1 MEGLI
6 ESIIETLARLPP
18 LLLYVA
24 IGVGAALENIVPPIP
39 ADTFVLLGAFLAAAG
54 HADLRLV
61 FACTLVPNVLSATLT
76 YWLAR
81 RYGTRFF
88 GGRVGRWLLNERQ
101 LEHIAVFYERWGT
114 PAILV
119 SRFLPALRAVVP
131 VFAGVTGVSVPR
143 LIIPLTIAS
152 AAWYGALV
160 YLGGVIG
167 RNWHEIMTI
176 MERASGWLMA
186 IAALVIGA
194 ISWWWLKTR
203 RDGAR

>member
-1 MEGLI
+1 M
-6 ESIIETLARLPP
+6 
-18 LLLYVA
+18 LLYVA
-24 IGVGAALENIVPPIP
+24 IGFGAAIENIVPPVP

-54 HADLRLV
+54 HADLWLV
-61 FACTLVPNVLSATLT
+61 FGSTFLCNVASATFT

-81 RYGTRFF
+81 RYGVRFF

-101 LEHIAVFYERWGT
+101 LDQVGTFYRRWGT
-114 PAILV
+114 PAIFV

-131 VFAGVTGVSVPR
+131 VFAGVTDVSAPR

-167 RNWHEIMTI
+167 RNWHEIMAI

-194 ISWWWLKTR
+194 ITWWWLKTR
-203 RDGAR
+203 HHGAR